1 MLTSSTKR
9 FILPFS
15 ALKSSA
21 SEVEAA
27 AVFSFAEQERN
38 KGGGLIG
45 RQPEEKLVFLSK
57 IGYPM
62 WVFPKNNSLFIFDG
76 LGDSGYGVSYAD
88 LPSAKAF
95 MESLEASLKH
105 RENYKAFL
113 LDNGNYFQQALREK
127 QFVFRGLIFDL
138 DFKNEFNVY
147 RKEAI
152 EIAAQTNTGLL
163 LPTLEENTVSSM
175 LTEFDKLQSFMREE
189 AERLRECLRLINK
202 TTSQYITEIDYEAA
216 AVKEETEA
224 KIRAQEELVD
234 PEIAKLNKEYRGKIK
249 DLTGSFDNELESLKK
264 LKMKTQK
271 FIEDGEGKIIL
282 YKREAKTRSLKK
294 HAIYEKRWKEKIK
307 QTQKE
312 LNGLKKELKNIEG
325 NLKKLS
331 KQKGQ
336 EISKLNFE
344 LSAEIKLARQPLV
357 ELQAARDA
365 KILVFKQE
373 TEKLLNQEKPVIE
386 GLGKSTRLREAIK
399 ANFELLGISDQW
411 LKNPALFYATFFVAC
426 YQIGLSR
433 RYIIIPPSTITNVG
447 FSAKLKG
454 ILGMS
459 KIKDMLAP
467 RFKAIA
473 SLIEGIQMLTKQN
486 TVFEDQLYVLSKR
499 NNLLTN
505 SLFIEN
511 VKKGL
516 VNLTHESWLSER
528 EHQVLSNRLTFNN

>member
-57 IGYPM
+57 IGYPL

-105 RENYKAFL
+105 RENYTAFL

-127 QFVFRGLIFDL
+127 QFVFRGLISDL

-234 PEIAKLNKEYRGKIK
+234 PEIAKLIKEYRGKIK

-294 HAIYEKRWKEKIK
+294 HAIYEKRWKEKSK

-433 RYIIIPPSTITNVG
+433 RYVIIPPSTITNVG

>member
-1 MLTSSTKR
+1 MLTSLAKR
-9 FILPFS
+9 FILPYS
-15 ALKSSA
+15 TQKGSA

-27 AVFSFAEQERN
+27 AVFAVAEQERN

-57 IGYPM
+57 IGYPI
-62 WVFPKNNSLFIFDG
+62 WVFPKNNSLFIFDA
-76 LGDSGYGVSYAD
+76 LGDHSYDVSYAD

-95 MESLEASLKH
+95 MESLEANLKH
-105 RENYKAFL
+105 RENYTAFL
-113 LDNGNYFQQALREK
+113 LDNGNYFQQALKEK
-127 QFVFRGLIFDL
+127 QFVFRGLISDL

-147 RKEAI
+147 RKEAT
-152 EIAAQTNTGLL
+152 EIAAQTNIGLL
-163 LPTLEENTVSSM
+163 LPTLEENTVLSM

-189 AERLRECLRLINK
+189 AERLPECIRLINK

-224 KIRAQEELVD
+224 KIRAQEELVN
-234 PEIAKLNKEYRGKIK
+234 PEISKLNKEYRDKIK
-249 DLTGSFDNELESLKK
+249 DLTGSFDKELESLKK

-271 FIEDGEGKIIL
+271 FIEDGEGKIRL

-294 HAIYEKRWKEKIK
+294 HAIYEKRWKEKSK

-325 NLKKLS
+325 NFKKLN

-344 LSAEIKLARQPLV
+344 LNAEIKLARQPLM
-357 ELQAARDA
+357 ELQAACDA
-365 KILVFKQE
+365 KMLVFKQE

-386 GLGKSTRLREAIK
+386 GLGKSIRLREAIK
-399 ANFELLGISDQW
+399 ANFELLGISDQG
-411 LKNPALFYATFFVAC
+411 LKSPALFYAAFFVAC
-426 YQIGLSR
+426 YEIGLSR
-433 RYIIIPPSTITNVG
+433 RYLIIPPSTITNFN
-447 FSAKLKG
+447 FSAKLKSV
-454 ILGMS
+454 LGMS

-473 SLIEGIQMLTKQN
+473 SLIGGGQVLAKQN

-505 SLFIEN
+505 SLFLEN
-511 VKKGL
+511 VKTGL
-516 VNLTHESWLSER
+516 VNLTHEGWLSER

>member
-1 MLTSSTKR
+1 MLTSLAKR
-9 FILPFS
+9 FILPYS
-15 ALKSSA
+15 TQKGSA

-27 AVFSFAEQERN
+27 AVFAVAEQERN

-57 IGYPM
+57 IGYPI
-62 WVFPKNNSLFIFDG
+62 WVFPKNNSLFIFDA
-76 LGDSGYGVSYAD
+76 LGDHSYDVSYAD

-95 MESLEASLKH
+95 MESLEANLKH
-105 RENYKAFL
+105 RENYTAFL
-113 LDNGNYFQQALREK
+113 LDNGNYFQQAPKEK
-127 QFVFRGLIFDL
+127 QFVFRGLISDL

-147 RKEAI
+147 RKEAT
-152 EIAAQTNTGLL
+152 EIAAQTNIGLL
-163 LPTLEENTVSSM
+163 LPTLEENTVLSM

-189 AERLRECLRLINK
+189 AERLPECIRLINK
-202 TTSQYITEIDYEAA
+202 TTSQYITEIDYETA

-224 KIRAQEELVD
+224 KIRAQEELVK
-234 PEIAKLNKEYRGKIK
+234 PEISKLNKEYRDKIK
-249 DLTGSFDNELESLKK
+249 DLTGSFNKELESLKK

-271 FIEDGEGKIIL
+271 YIEDGEEKIRL

-294 HAIYEKRWKEKIK
+294 HAIYEKRWKEKSK
-307 QTQKE
+307 QTQIE

-325 NLKKLS
+325 NFKKLN

-344 LSAEIKLARQPLV
+344 LNAEIKLARQPLV

-365 KILVFKQE
+365 KMLVFKQE

-386 GLGKSTRLREAIK
+386 GLDKSIKLREAIK
-399 ANFELLGISDQW
+399 ANFELLGISDQG
-411 LKNPALFYATFFVAC
+411 LKSPALFYAAFFTAC
-426 YQIGLSR
+426 YEIGLSR
-433 RYIIIPPSTITNVG
+433 RYLIIPPSTITNFD

-454 ILGMS
+454 VLGMS

-473 SLIEGIQMLTKQN
+473 SLIGGVQVLAKQN

-505 SLFIEN
+505 SLFLEN
-511 VKKGL
+511 VKRGL
-516 VNLTHESWLSER
+516 VNLTHEGWLSER
-528 EHQVLSNRLTFNN
+528 EYQVLSNRLTFNN

>member
-1 MLTSSTKR
+1 MLTSSPKR

-15 ALKSSA
+15 TQKSSA
-21 SEVEAA
+21 SEVVAA
-27 AVFSFAEQERN
+27 AVFAVAEQQRS

-57 IGYPM
+57 IGYPI

-76 LGDSGYGVSYAD
+76 LGDSSYSVSYTD
-88 LPSAKAF
+88 LPSAKALI
-95 MESLEASLKH
+95 ESLEINSKQ
-105 RENYKAFL
+105 RENYTAFL
-113 LDNGNYFQQALREK
+113 LDNGSYFQQALKEK
-127 QFVFRGLIFDL
+127 QFVFRGLISDL

-147 RKEAI
+147 RKEAT
-152 EIAAQTNTGLL
+152 EIPSQTNIGLL

-175 LTEFDKLQSFMREE
+175 LTEFDILRSFMREE
-189 AERLRECLRLINK
+189 AERLSECLRLINK

-224 KIRAQEELVD
+224 KIRAQEELVN

-249 DLTGSFDNELESLKK
+249 DLTGSFDKELESLGK
-264 LKMKTQK
+264 LKAKTKK
-271 FIEDGEGKIIL
+271 FIEDTEGKIRL
-282 YKREAKTRSLKK
+282 YIREAKAHSLKK
-294 HAIYEKRWKEKIK
+294 HAIYEKRWKEKNK
-307 QTQKE
+307 QAQKE

-325 NLKKLS
+325 NFNKLS
-331 KQKGQ
+331 KQKGK

-344 LSAEIKLARQPLV
+344 LDAEIKFARQPLV

-365 KILVFKQE
+365 KMLVFKQE

-386 GLGKSTRLREAIK
+386 DLSKSIRLRETIK
-399 ANFELLGISDQW
+399 ANFELLGISDQG
-411 LKNPALFYATFFVAC
+411 LKGPALFYATFSVAC
-426 YQIGLSR
+426 YEIELSR
-433 RYIIIPPSTITNVG
+433 RYLIIPPSTIANFD

-454 ILGMS
+454 VLGMS
-459 KIKDMLAP
+459 KIKDMLVP
-467 RFKAIA
+467 RFKALA
-473 SLIEGIQMLTKQN
+473 SLIGAVQVLAKQN

-505 SLFIEN
+505 SLFLEN

-516 VNLTHESWLSER
+516 VYLTHEGWLSER